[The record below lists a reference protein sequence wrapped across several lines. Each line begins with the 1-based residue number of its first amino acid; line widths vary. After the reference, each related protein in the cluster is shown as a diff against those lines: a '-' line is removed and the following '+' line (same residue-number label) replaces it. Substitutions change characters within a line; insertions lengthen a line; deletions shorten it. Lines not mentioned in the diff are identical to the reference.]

1 MAGMDDS
8 SLEMLEFPKIREI
21 LAGYTSFSASR
32 ELALN
37 LKPSVDPDIVSLLLQ
52 QSKEARR
59 LLSLKPDFSI
69 GGAHDVRET
78 VRTAAKGKV
87 LDPKTLVEVR
97 DTLASVRIVRNSLQ
111 KLSEQVPAL
120 WHIASGMVE
129 QPGIEKEIGRC
140 ITSTGE
146 IAESASPK
154 LTALRRQ
161 LKETRQRILDKLTAM
176 GRSKHYQDLFQE
188 PIVTEREGRY
198 VVPVK
203 AEFRKDVKGIV
214 HDVSNTGA
222 TLFVEPWATVEMGN
236 DLRQA
241 SIEEKQEVERIL
253 GSLSSMIGVK
263 ENVIHNSI
271 GLLAEIDLATAKARY
286 AERARAMEPDLAVPC
301 STATGAKNGGYTK
314 LRLVGARHPLLKGT
328 AVPLDVEIGSDFSVL
343 IITGPNTGGKT
354 VALKTIGLLTLMT
367 QAGMP
372 VPASEGSSIPVF
384 DNVFADIGDQ
394 QSIEQTLSTFSWH
407 VGNIIRIIRN
417 STGNSLVL
425 LDELG
430 ISTDPGE
437 GAALA
442 RSLLLHFRESGTMTV
457 ATTHY
462 ADLKAFAHVTPGL
475 QNGSMDFD
483 LATLLPT
490 YHLTIGIPGGS
501 NALSIAS
508 RLGLPAEIIDVAREM
523 MDKGSLKMDDLLAS
537 LVGERDRYRALN
549 DGLEKDKHA
558 LEDMKVQLEAEIKK
572 VAEEERMLL
581 RDTRDRLLEEA
592 AELQREI
599 HRAEAELRK
608 ARKKEA
614 VERGRKML
622 AGIEERL
629 SGEEWQ
635 VKHDRSGDTGETGAI
650 QAIAPGDTVRLVDR
664 ELDGVVL
671 SLADEGKQL
680 DIQIGNTRV
689 TVNIRDVQKIDSM
702 GAAVSTGYL
711 VSKSMAG
718 LPGSRELDLRGKR
731 AHDISGRL
739 DRFLNDAFLAHFK
752 EVRIVH
758 GYATGTVRTVVREML
773 NGHPLVKSFRPG
785 EKQEGGDGVTVV
797 QL

>member
-1 MAGMDDS
+1 MDDS

-37 LKPSVDPDIVSLLLQ
+37 LKPSIDPDVVSLLLQ
-52 QSKEARR
+52 QSREARR

-69 GGAHDVRET
+69 GGAHDIRET
-78 VRTAAKGKV
+78 VRTAEKGKT
-87 LDPKTLVEVR
+87 LDPKTLIEVR
-97 DTLASVRIVRNSLQ
+97 DTLASVRIVRSNLQ

-120 WHIASGMVE
+120 WHIASGIADH
-129 QPGIEKEIGRC
+129 PDIEKEIGRC
-140 ITSTGE
+140 ITAVGE

-154 LTALRRQ
+154 LAALRRQ

-203 AEFRKDVKGIV
+203 AEYRKDVKGIV

-241 SIEEKQEVERIL
+241 SIEEKQEIERIL
-253 GSLSSMIGVK
+253 GSLSSMIGAK
-263 ENVIHNSI
+263 EAAICRSI
-271 GLLAEIDLATAKARY
+271 GLLAEIDIMTAKARY
-286 AERARAMEPDLAVPC
+286 AERARAVEPDIAVPGGMAN
-301 STATGAKNGGYTK
+301 SMTNGDHTTLK
-314 LRLVGARHPLLKGT
+314 LVGARHPLLKGT

-354 VALKTIGLLTLMT
+354 VALKTIGLLTLMI

-372 VPASEGSSIPVF
+372 VPISEGSSMPVF

-407 VGNIIRIIRN
+407 VGNIVHIIRS
-417 STGNSLVL
+417 STRNSLVL

-430 ISTDPGE
+430 ISTDPEE

-442 RSLLLHFRESGTMTV
+442 RSILLYFRESGTMTV

-483 LATLLPT
+483 PVTLLPT
-490 YHLTIGIPGGS
+490 YHLTVGVPGGS

-508 RLGLPAEIIDVAREM
+508 RLGLSAEIIDVAREM

-549 DGLEKDKHA
+549 DGLEKDKRA
-558 LEDMKVQLEAEIKK
+558 LEDMKAQLEAEIKK
-572 VAEEERMLL
+572 LAEEERTML

-599 HRAEAELRK
+599 HRAETEMRK

-614 VERGRKML
+614 VEKGRKVL

-635 VKHDRSGDTGETGAI
+635 VKHDRLGDAGVTGDV

-664 ELDGVVL
+664 ELEGVVL
-671 SLADEGKQL
+671 SLTDEGKQI

-689 TVNIRDVQKIDSM
+689 TANIRDVQKIDST
-702 GAAVSTGYL
+702 GTVAISTGHL

-731 AHDISGRL
+731 AHDISARL

-758 GYATGTVRTVVREML
+758 GYATGTVRTVVRGML

-785 EKQEGGDGVTVV
+785 EKEEGGDGVTVV

>member
-1 MAGMDDS
+1 MDDS

-37 LKPSVDPDIVSLLLQ
+37 LKPSVDPGIVALLLQ
-52 QSKEARR
+52 QSKEAQR

-69 GGAHDVRET
+69 GGAHDIRET
-78 VRTAAKGKV
+78 VRTAAKGKA
-87 LDPKTLVEVR
+87 LDPKTIIEVR
-97 DTLASVRIVRNSLQ
+97 DTIASIRIVRSNLQ

-129 QPGIEKEIGRC
+129 HPDIEKEIGRC
-140 ITSTGE
+140 ITPAGE

-154 LTALRRQ
+154 LAALRWQ

-176 GRSKHYQDLFQE
+176 GRSKHYQDLLQE

-253 GSLSSMIGVK
+253 GSLSSMVGVK
-263 ENVIHNSI
+263 ENAICGSI

-286 AERARAMEPDLAVPC
+286 AERARAVEPDLVVPG
-301 STATGAKNGGYTK
+301 STATGAKNGDRTA
-314 LRLVGARHPLLKGT
+314 LRLVRARHPLLKGT

-354 VALKTIGLLTLMT
+354 VALKTMGLLTLMT

-417 STGNSLVL
+417 STRNSLVL

-462 ADLKAFAHVTPGL
+462 ADLKAFAHVTPEL

-483 LATLLPT
+483 PATLLPT

-549 DGLEKDKHA
+549 DGLEKDKRA
-558 LEDMKVQLEAEIKK
+558 LEDMKSQLEAEIKK
-572 VAEEERMLL
+572 VAEEERTLL
-581 RDTRDRLLEEA
+581 RDTRDMLLEEA

-608 ARKKEA
+608 ARKKES
-614 VERGRKML
+614 VERSRKVL
-622 AGIEERL
+622 AGIEEQL
-629 SGEEWQ
+629 SGEGWQ
-635 VKHDRSGDTGETGAI
+635 VKHDRQGDTGALGAV

-664 ELDGVVL
+664 ELEGLVL
-671 SLADEGKQL
+671 SLADEGKQM

-689 TVNIRDVQKIDSM
+689 TANIRDVEKIESVGTGM
-702 GAAVSTGYL
+702 ISTGHL

-785 EKQEGGDGVTVV
+785 EKEEGGDGVTIV